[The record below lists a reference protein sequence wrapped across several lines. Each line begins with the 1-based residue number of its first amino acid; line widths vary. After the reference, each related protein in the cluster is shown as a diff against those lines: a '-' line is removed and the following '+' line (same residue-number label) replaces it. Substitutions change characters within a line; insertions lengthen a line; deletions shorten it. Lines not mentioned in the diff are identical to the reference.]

1 MNLSPRKALYVFLA
15 MVVFIFAQAVW
26 WVIFMAQ
33 LTGEKV
39 DMARELSGD
48 PEFVARIHDQEIQR
62 QIMLGFEGT
71 FFLLVFLAGI
81 WLIYR
86 SLVKAEELK
95 FHQQNFLMAVTHELK
110 TPLASMRIYL
120 DTLLSSKIAPEK
132 KEAIVPKL
140 KEDVGRL
147 EKLVEDILEAGR
159 FERSGYKLQG
169 DNFDF
174 SALIAERARALTN
187 LPSQITKHVE
197 SDIEPE
203 IIVWGDQS
211 ALRRAIDAI
220 MENSLKYHDGDR
232 IDVAMTLRADGDK
245 VHLKIA
251 DKGVGFDR
259 KEAHAL
265 FERFYRAGSEMTRQA
280 QGSGLGLYLC
290 REIIKAHG
298 GTVIA
303 HSDGHGKGAAFLV
316 TLKRGSKYE
325 NNSARRG

>member
-15 MVVFIFAQAVW
+15 MVIFIFAQAVW
-26 WVIFMAQ
+26 WVIFMAK
-33 LTGEKV
+33 LVAEKV

-48 PEFVARIHDQEIQR
+48 PELVARIREQEIQR
-62 QIMLGFEGT
+62 QIMVGFEGT
-71 FFLLVFLAGI
+71 FFLLVFLIGI

-120 DTLLSSKIAPEK
+120 DSLQSPKIAPEK

-147 EKLVEDILEAGR
+147 EKMVENILEAGR
-159 FERSGYKLQG
+159 FERSGFHLQG
-169 DNFDF
+169 ETFDL
-174 SALIAERARALTN
+174 SALISERARALGE
-187 LPSQITKHVE
+187 LPSPVTKHV
-197 SDIEPE
+197 SVDIEPNVT
-203 IIVWGDQS
+203 VWGDQA

-220 MENSLKYHDGDR
+220 MENSLKYHDGR
-232 IDVAMTLRADGDK
+232 QIWVGITLRAQDHK
-245 VHLKIA
+245 AVLEVT

-259 KEAHAL
+259 KEAKSL

-280 QGSGLGLYLC
+280 QGTGLGLYLC
-290 REIIKAHG
+290 REIIRAHG
-298 GTVIA
+298 GTVA
-303 HSDGHGKGAAFLV
+303 AYSEGHGKGARFLV
-316 TLKRGSKYE
+316 TLKRGSKDE
-325 NNSARRG
+325 NYSAR